1 MDNIKLYRKRYIP
14 NETVFLKDDEIISAD
29 GETIITKWDTLKPRK
44 DFAKGISVYYLK
56 EGYKVSEMIN
66 SDNKTVYYYCDII
79 EPIYNEKDNS
89 YIFNDLLADVKV
101 YSNGKIEGVD
111 LDELAEAFKK
121 GLITS
126 SQLCKALKQLDRLLK
141 IIYSN
146 GIESIL
152 PRKGITDGREQKWI

>member
-29 GETIITKWDTLKPRK
+29 SETIITKWDTLKPRK

-101 YSNGKIEGVD
+101 YSNGKIEVVD

-152 PRKGITDGREQKWI
+152 PRKGITDGREQK

>member
-14 NETVFLKDDEIISAD
+14 NETVFLKDDEIISVD
-29 GETIITKWDTLKPRK
+29 SETIITKWDTLKPRK

-101 YSNGKIEGVD
+101 YSNGKIEVVD

-152 PRKGITDGREQKWI
+152 PRKGITDVREQK

>member
-14 NETVFLKDDEIISAD
+14 NETVFLKDDQIISAD
-29 GETIITKWDTLKPRK
+29 SETIVTKWDTLKPRK
-44 DFAKGISVYYLK
+44 DFAKGNSVYYLK

-79 EPIYNEKDNS
+79 EPIYNEKDNT

-101 YSNGKIEGVD
+101 YSNGKIEVVD

-152 PRKGITDGREQKWI
+152 PKKGITDGRE

>member
-14 NETVFLKDDEIISAD
+14 NETVFLKDDEIISVD
-29 GETIITKWDTLKPRK
+29 SETIITKWDTLKPRK

-56 EGYKVSEMIN
+56 EGYKVSELIN

-101 YSNGKIEGVD
+101 YSNGKIEVVD

-152 PRKGITDGREQKWI
+152 PRKGITDVREQK

>member
-14 NETVFLKDDEIISAD
+14 NETVFLKDDEIISVD
-29 GETIITKWDTLKPRK
+29 SETIITKWDTLKPRK

-56 EGYKVSEMIN
+56 EGYKVSELIN

-101 YSNGKIEGVD
+101 YSNGKIEVVD

-146 GIESIL
+146 GIKSIL
-152 PRKGITDGREQKWI
+152 PRKEIGRAHV

>member
-14 NETVFLKDDEIISAD
+14 DETIFLKDDEIISAD
-29 GETIITKWDTLKPRK
+29 SETIVTKWDTLKPRK

-56 EGYKVSEMIN
+56 EGYKISEMIN
-66 SDNKTVYYYCDII
+66 ADNKTVYYYCDII
-79 EPIYNEKDNS
+79 EPVYNEKSNS

-101 YSNGKIEGVD
+101 YTDGKIEVVD
-111 LDELAEAFKK
+111 LDELSEAFEK
-121 GLITS
+121 GFITS
-126 SQLCKALKQLDRLLK
+126 SQLCKALKQLDRLLN

-152 PRKGITDGREQKWI
+152 PRKGNN

>member
-14 NETVFLKDDEIISAD
+14 NETVFLKDDEIISVD
-29 GETIITKWDTLKPRK
+29 SETIITKWDTLKPRK

-56 EGYKVSEMIN
+56 EGYKVSELIN

-101 YSNGKIEGVD
+101 YSNGKIEVVD

-152 PRKGITDGREQKWI
+152 PRKGITDGREQK

>member
-14 NETVFLKDDEIISAD
+14 NETVFLKDDEIISVD
-29 GETIITKWDTLKPRK
+29 SETIITKWDTLKPRK

-101 YSNGKIEGVD
+101 YSNGKIEVVD

-152 PRKGITDGREQKWI
+152 PRKGITDGREQK

>member
-14 NETVFLKDDEIISAD
+14 NETVFLKDDEIISVD
-29 GETIITKWDTLKPRK
+29 SETIITKWDTLKPRK

-56 EGYKVSEMIN
+56 EGYKVSELIN

-101 YSNGKIEGVD
+101 YSNSKIEVVD
-111 LDELAEAFKK
+111 LDELAVAFKK

-152 PRKGITDGREQKWI
+152 PRKGITDGREQK

>member
-14 NETVFLKDDEIISAD
+14 NETVFLKDDEIISVD
-29 GETIITKWDTLKPRK
+29 SETIITKWDTLKPRK

-56 EGYKVSEMIN
+56 EGYKVSELIN

-101 YSNGKIEGVD
+101 YSNGKIEVVD

-146 GIESIL
+146 GIKSIL

>member
-14 NETVFLKDDEIISAD
+14 NGTVFLKDDEIISAD
-29 GETIITKWDTLKPRK
+29 SETIITKWDTLKPRK

-101 YSNGKIEGVD
+101 YSNGKIEVVD

-152 PRKGITDGREQKWI
+152 PRKGITDGREQK

>member
-29 GETIITKWDTLKPRK
+29 SETIITKWDTLKPRK

-56 EGYKVSEMIN
+56 EGYKVSELIN

-101 YSNGKIEGVD
+101 YSNGKIEVVD

-152 PRKGITDGREQKWI
+152 PRKGITDGREQK